1 MYKKKD
7 SIESKGIIE
16 DIADSFTKIFN
27 IDRFRDIIRNFV
39 VEKYQQGADEIEQEL
54 DFNVQFGDQV
64 RDTAKLE
71 TYVFDNIQGMTTDMQ
86 NKLRQ
91 ELQRGLLGNET
102 SAQLRQRIGDIFK
115 GDNPTRFKF
124 EERIKIITMTEG
136 KRAANMAKFA
146 NAERLNI
153 PLYKYTI
160 LHPKNPCPI
169 CKVIANQDPIPI
181 KQLFKHGET
190 TEMYPPFHPRC
201 MCGIIITRHKE
212 K

>member
-39 VEKYQQGADEIEQEL
+39 VEKYQQGADEIERAL

-102 SAQLRQRIGDIFK
+102 PTQLRERISNIFK
-115 GDNPTRFKF
+115 GGSPGRINF
-124 EERIKIITMTEG
+124 EARMKMIARTEG

-146 NAERLNI
+146 NAERLDI
-153 PLYKYTI
+153 PLYKYTV
-160 LHPKNPCPI
+160 LHPKDPCPV
-169 CKVIANQDPIPI
+169 CKAISRQEPIPI
-181 KQLFKHGET
+181 KKRFVHGET
-190 TEMYPPFHPRC
+190 EEMYPPFHPNC
-201 MCGIIITRHKE
+201 LCGVIITRRKE